1 MGLYDFLEKK
11 QTNKQKNICGCQ
23 DLEKRDEQ
31 NTENFQDRET
41 TLYEAIVVNRRDIHL
56 SKHTEHM
63 TSRVNPNADYGRWV
77 IMRY

>member
-1 MGLYDFLEKK
+1 MTFWKRNK
-11 QTNKQKNICGCQ
+11 QTNRKISGCQ
-23 DLEKRDEQ
+23 ELEKRDEQ

-63 TSRVNPNADYGRWV
+63 TSRVNPNADYEPWV